1 MFETVTIQNLVDY
14 FQESLQLDWLAAT
27 ERGQESLRREPDAF
41 FCPIGYLNF
50 VHPQQITVLGTREF
64 DYLAKLEVMGYNEAI
79 KQLFITQPQLIIVA
93 DEQVPTPEI
102 LSSAQT
108 FQIPLL
114 SSKSNSQMVIDHITH
129 YLTLQLAATTTVHG
143 VFMEVF
149 DRGVLLTGVSGI
161 GKSELALELINRGH
175 RLIAD
180 DAPLF
185 SRTAPG
191 CLTGTCPPILHVFLE
206 VRGLGII
213 NVRTMFGSTAI
224 KDKKQL
230 HLIVNVVILS
240 QQELA
245 TIDRLEGMHRQC
257 ELLGVKIPEV
267 SIPSSPGRNLAILVE
282 TAVRN
287 QVLTLNG
294 HDATKAFAKRQESA
308 LQAPTS

>member
-1 MFETVTIQNLVDY
+1 LFETVSIQNLVDH
-14 FQESLQLDWLAAT
+14 FHESLQFTWLAADQ
-27 ERGQESLRREPDAF
+27 RGQEHLRREPDAF

-64 DYLAKLEVMGYNEAI
+64 DYLAKLEVTGYNEAI
-79 KQLFITQPQLIIVA
+79 KQLFITRPQLIIVT

-102 LSSAQT
+102 VSGAQT
-108 FQIPLL
+108 AQIPLL
-114 SSKSNSQMVIDHITH
+114 STHAPSQIVIDHISH

-191 CLTGTCPPILHVFLE
+191 CVTGTCPPILHDFLE

-230 HLIVNVVILS
+230 HLIAQVVILS

-245 TIDRLEGMHRQC
+245 TIDRLAGMHREC
-257 ELLGVKIPEV
+257 ELLGVKIPQV

-294 HDATKAFAKRQESA
+294 HDATKAFTKRQELA
-308 LQAPTS
+308 LKAIT